1 MTKPVKNSSKDLPM
15 IGLLTDFGI
24 EDAYVGIMKS
34 VILTVCPT
42 IPVID
47 LCHSIAAQ
55 NVLSGAYILNTT
67 APYLPHGSIVVAVVD
82 PGVGTNR
89 RAIAVRTENCVLVG
103 PDNGIF
109 SLILKHQHA
118 IEAVNLDNPDFYLKP
133 VSPTFHGRDIFA
145 PVGAHLACGA
155 KFEDVGT
162 HIELDSLIHLSGSDA
177 CFYRHDIE
185 AHVLHIDRFG
195 NVVTNLTKRGYEKW
209 GGDPQHAVIE
219 FEAYPP
225 VRVYRTFADVPLY
238 SPLAF
243 WGSGGHLEI
252 AVRDSNAA
260 AHYGLAQASSVIV
273 RPGQPV
279 ELYPNEPQ

>member
-1 MTKPVKNSSKDLPM
+1 MNQRLQNNLPM

-34 VILTVCPT
+34 VILTVCPS

-47 LCHSIAAQ
+47 LCHSIAGQ
-55 NVLSGAYILNTT
+55 NILSGAYILNTT
-67 APYLPHGSIVVAVVD
+67 APYLPKGSIVVAVVD

-89 RAIAVRTENCVLVG
+89 RAVAVRTENSILVG
-103 PDNGIF
+103 PDNGLF
-109 SLILKHQHA
+109 SLILKRNRA
-118 IEAVNLDNPDFYLKP
+118 IEAVSLDNPDFHLKP

-155 KFEDVGT
+155 KFEDIGT
-162 HIELDSLIHLSGSDA
+162 PIDLDSLILISGAEARFFS
-177 CFYRHDIE
+177 HDIE
-185 AHVLHIDRFG
+185 THVLHIDRFG
-195 NVVTNLTKRGYEKW
+195 NVVTNLTKSAYQKW
-209 GGDPQHAVIE
+209 GADPEHAVIE
-219 FEAYPP
+219 FEGYPP
-225 VRVYRTFADVPLY
+225 IKIYRTFADVPLY

-273 RPGQPV
+273 HPSPPM
-279 ELYPNEPQ
+279 EAYPQ